1 MFYALFSNGVN
12 RLSTGVDT
20 PGQSGDRP
28 SMRWDEKLLDLFEDL
43 EQQAAGL
50 HLAERDAEIADRSRS
65 EYAGVTLVSRL
76 HGSVGAVV
84 TLDVIG
90 VGVVEGTLLRV
101 GADWCLIRS
110 SSSGHEWIVAL
121 AGLKRAGGLTDRA
134 VNEVARSVAARL
146 RLGSALRGV
155 ADTQA
160 VVLVH
165 HVDGTQSR
173 GHLARVGADFVEL
186 ISADDHRPNPQGR
199 GDILGFDSL
208 AAIRRT

>member
-1 MFYALFSNGVN
+1 MFYVLFNSGVN
-12 RLSTGVDT
+12 CLSTDVDT
-20 PGQSGDRP
+20 VGQSGDRP
-28 SMRWDEKLLDLFEDL
+28 PMRWEEKLLDLFEDL

-101 GADWCLIRS
+101 GADWCLVRS
-110 SSSGHEWIVAL
+110 SPSGHEWIVAL
-121 AGLKRAGGLTDRA
+121 AGVKRAGGLTERA
-134 VNEVARSVAARL
+134 VNELARSVVARL
-146 RLGSALRGV
+146 GLGSALRGV
-155 ADTQA
+155 ADTHA
-160 VVLVH
+160 VIVLH
-165 HVDGTQSR
+165 HVDGTASR

-186 ISADDHRPNPQGR
+186 VSADDQRPNAPGR
-199 GDILGFDSL
+199 ADVLSFDML
-208 AAIRRT
+208 AAVRRT